1 MDIKIFKPVAMYEM
15 GNRTNQE
22 DNIFPSNGQ
31 ASDKDRL
38 FLVCDG
44 MGGHEHGEVASDIVC
59 KVMSKSIADS
69 ISQSGSLDDQA
80 ITHALDMA
88 YDELEP
94 YNTKSA
100 KKMGTTMT
108 MACLHKGGCTVAH
121 IGDSRIYHIRPETKE
136 VLYRSRDHSLVFDLY
151 RAEEITY
158 DEMRTSPRKNIIT
171 KAVMP
176 GGKGTVR
183 PDIVHIGN
191 LKKGD
196 YLFLCS
202 DGVLEEM
209 EDDELVEILAGK
221 GSDEDKIK
229 KMIELTANNADNHSA
244 YLIQVS
250 DVMKVEGEVVADD
263 EADSPCNAVNII
275 RRLGGPKP
283 KNPQKSENHSEGKNN
298 HARPKGKLWT
308 ALILIMAIIAV
319 IVVLVKLLAK
329 S

>member
-1 MDIKIFKPVAMYEM
+1 MDFKIYKPVAMFEM
-15 GNRTNQE
+15 GSRTNQE
-22 DNIFPSNGQ
+22 DSIFPENGQ
-31 ASDKDRL
+31 ASGNDRL

-44 MGGHEHGEVASDIVC
+44 MGGHEHGEVASGIVC
-59 KVMSKSIADS
+59 KEMSRYIGESVANYGVLADET
-69 ISQSGSLDDQA
+69 
-80 ITHALDMA
+80 ITHALEMA
-88 YDELEP
+88 YDALEP

-108 MACLHKGGCTVAH
+108 MACLHQGGCTVAH

-171 KAVMP
+171 KAIQP
-176 GGKGTVR
+176 GGKGSVR

-209 EDDELVEILAGK
+209 EDDELVDILASK

-229 KMIELTANNADNHSA
+229 EMIKLTAGNADNHSA
-244 YLIQVS
+244 YLIHIE
-250 DVMKVEGEVVADD
+250 DVMKGDGEVVADD
-263 EADSPCNAVNII
+263 EACSPCNAVNII
-275 RRLGGPKP
+275 KRLGGPKAKKDGKDKGINNGYP
-283 KNPQKSENHSEGKNN
+283 KRNI
-298 HARPKGKLWT
+298 WT
-308 ALILIMAIIAV
+308 ALVLLVAIIAV
-319 IVVLVKLLAK
+319 IAILVKLLAK
-329 S
+329 

>member
-1 MDIKIFKPVAMYEM
+1 MEFKISKPVAMFEM
-15 GNRTNQE
+15 GSRKNQE
-22 DNIFPSNGQ
+22 DSIFPENGQ
-31 ASDKDRL
+31 ASDSDRL

-44 MGGHEHGEVASDIVC
+44 MGGHEHGEVASGIVC
-59 KVMSKSIADS
+59 KEMSRYLGESVANSGVLADE
-69 ISQSGSLDDQA
+69 D
-80 ITHALDMA
+80 ITHALELV
-88 YDELEP
+88 YDALEP

-108 MACLHKGGCTVAH
+108 MACLHQGGCTVAH

-171 KAVMP
+171 KAIQP
-176 GGKGTVR
+176 GGKGSVR

-209 EDDELVEILAGK
+209 EDDELVDILAAK
-221 GSDEDKIK
+221 CSDEDKIK
-229 KMIELTANNADNHSA
+229 EMIKLTAGNADNHSA
-244 YLIQVS
+244 YLIHIE
-250 DVMKVEGEVVADD
+250 DVMKGDGEIVADD
-263 EADSPCNAVNII
+263 EANSPCNAVNII
-275 RRLGGPKP
+275 KRLGGPKAK
-283 KNPQKSENHSEGKNN
+283 KNGK
-298 HARPKGKLWT
+298 PDSKGKGINNDNPKRNIWT
-308 ALILIMAIIAV
+308 VLVLLVAIIAV
-319 IVVLVKLLAK
+319 IAILFKLLAK
-329 S
+329 